1 MGTWTFNGQNTEN
14 PANATRTGDAFADW
28 ALGLPANAGR
38 GYPSDTF
45 GGSYTAWQMFVQD
58 DFKASNRLTLNIGLR
73 YERTPWATS
82 YRGQTCT
89 FDGNSG
95 QADHRRQQD
104 QGYRSGRAAGGAGR
118 LWIFEELDPN
128 QQ

>member
-58 DFKASNRLTLNIGLR
+58 DFKVSNRLTLNIGLR
-73 YERTPWATS
+73 YEHTPWATS
-82 YRGQTCT
+82 YRGQTGT
-89 FDGNSG
+89 FDGT
-95 QADHRRQQD
+95 QARPIIVA
-104 QGYRSGRAAGGAGR
+104 GKTKGAAPG
-118 LWIFEELDPN
+118 
-128 QQ
+128 